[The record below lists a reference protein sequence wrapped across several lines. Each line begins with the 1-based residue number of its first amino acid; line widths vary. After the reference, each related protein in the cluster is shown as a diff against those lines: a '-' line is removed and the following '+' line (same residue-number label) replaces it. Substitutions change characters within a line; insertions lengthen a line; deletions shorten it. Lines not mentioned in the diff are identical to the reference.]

1 MFKDLGKL
9 NCLTKKKKTIIKLN
23 EIKLGVNLYENFIVY
38 KDNTKIKIFDR
49 KCDHAG
55 GKIISKDG
63 NTICPIHMWKF
74 DPSTGFYDTGVK
86 KKEIKYSIY
95 KNSIKISDVSYI
107 PKIDKLKNKKNTE
120 VRFFNH
126 AFLKITGDD
135 FSFSTDPWAIG
146 PAFNTGWWLKH
157 LTKKDWIDQLNNSNF
172 IYISHNHPDHLNP
185 LTLSKINKNIPI
197 VVPNFV
203 TKSTEMYIKD
213 LGFKNIQVLDFNI
226 QYNLKK
232 TNLNISIL
240 KSGDF
245 REDSGIYFSNGEFTG
260 LLSVDANMI
269 NFDRLPKVNFYGS
282 SFAGGA
288 SGYPL
293 MFDNYKLSEQIKISI
308 KSKNFGKIKL
318 FDRLKKMLPNYFMPY
333 AGFFSEKLKRDKK
346 ILKYNQKNTI
356 QDYIKI
362 CEDNKIELLDVFKN
376 DTFKFNGTKLVNK
389 RNADIQLA
397 EDLKPELYLNYYK
410 KQYGVID
417 ENYIK
422 EYFLKSNFKDSL
434 LLYICL
440 TDDDFKPL
448 NKNYLI
454 NFSKNPILFSKSVKF
469 KKNFFKK
476 DSNLKKLLLKIRKES
491 FLNTIYNKLP
501 WEDLSIGFQCK
512 ILRNPN
518 VYNVDFWYHFT
529 NIYTTSIN
537 VRSVTKCASCDSLSH
552 YFDNEIHQNLKISNY
567 K

>member
-1 MFKDLGKL
+1 MFKSLGNLKY
-9 NCLTKKKKTIIKLN
+9 LTKKKKITLNLN
-23 EIKLGVNLYENFIVY
+23 EIDAGVNIYENFIIY
-38 KDNTKIKIFDR
+38 KKNSLIKIFDR

-74 DPSTGFYDTGVK
+74 DPSTGFYDNGVK
-86 KKEIKYSIY
+86 KREIDYSID
-95 KNSIKISDVSYI
+95 KNFINFDNISYV
-107 PKIDKLKNKKNTE
+107 PEIDKIKKKLNTE
-120 VRFFNH
+120 IRFFNH

-146 PAFNTGWWLKH
+146 PAFNTGWWLAH
-157 LTKKDWIDQLNNSNF
+157 STKKDWIDQLNNSNF
-172 IYISHNHPDHLNP
+172 IYISHNHPDHLHT
-185 LTLSKINKNIPI
+185 LTLSKISKSIPI

-226 QYNLKK
+226 QYNLKG

-269 NFDRLPKVNFYGS
+269 NFNRLPKVDFYGS

-293 MFDNYKLSEQIKISI
+293 MFDNYKLEEQIKISL
-308 KSKNFGKIKL
+308 KNKNFLKKKL
-318 FDRLKKMLPNYFMPY
+318 YDNLKKMSPDYFMPY

-346 ILKYNQKNTI
+346 ILKYNKKNLI
-356 QDYIKI
+356 GDYLKF
-362 CEDNKIELLDVFKN
+362 CELNKIELLNVLKN
-376 DTFKFNGTKLVNK
+376 DVYKFTGIELINK
-389 RNADIQLA
+389 KNIDIQVVN
-397 EDLKPELYLNYYK
+397 DLTPEKYLDYYK
-410 KQYGVID
+410 KNFEKID
-417 ENYIK
+417 ENFMK
-422 EYFLKSNFKDSL
+422 EYFINSNFKDNL

-440 TDDDFKPL
+440 TNDNFKSL
-448 NKNYLI
+448 NQNYLI
-454 NFSKNPILFSKSVKF
+454 DFSKNKIFFRKISKFTKSF
-469 KKNFFKK
+469 LKK
-476 DSNLKKLLLKIRKES
+476 DPNLKKLVIKVRKES

-518 VYNVDFWYHFT
+518 LYNVNFWHHFS

-537 VRSVTKCASCDSLSH
+537 VRSVTDCASCESLNH
-552 YFDNEIHQNLKISNY
+552 FIDNQIHQYSN
-567 K
+567 

>member
-1 MFKDLGKL
+1 MFKSLGNLKY
-9 NCLTKKKKTIIKLN
+9 LTKKKKITLNLN
-23 EIKLGVNLYENFIVY
+23 EIDAGVNIYENFIIY
-38 KDNTKIKIFDR
+38 KKNSLIKIFDR

-74 DPSTGFYDTGVK
+74 DPSTGFYDNGVK
-86 KKEIKYSIY
+86 KREIEYSID
-95 KNSIKISDVSYI
+95 KNFINFDNISYV
-107 PKIDKLKNKKNTE
+107 PEIDKIKKKLNTE
-120 VRFFNH
+120 IRFFNH

-146 PAFNTGWWLKH
+146 PAFNTGWWLAH
-157 LTKKDWIDQLNNSNF
+157 STKKDWIDQLNNSNF
-172 IYISHNHPDHLNP
+172 IYISHNHPDHLHT
-185 LTLSKINKNIPI
+185 LTLSKISKSIPI

-226 QYNLKK
+226 QYNLKG

-269 NFDRLPKVNFYGS
+269 NFNRLPKVDFYGS

-293 MFDNYKLSEQIKISI
+293 MFDNYKLEEQIKISL
-308 KSKNFGKIKL
+308 KNKNFLKKKL
-318 FDRLKKMLPNYFMPY
+318 YDNLKKMSPDYFMPY

-346 ILKYNQKNTI
+346 ILKYNKKNLI
-356 QDYIKI
+356 GDYLKF
-362 CEDNKIELLDVFKN
+362 CELNKIELLNVLKN
-376 DTFKFNGTKLVNK
+376 DVYKFTGIKLIDKKNI
-389 RNADIQLA
+389 DIQVVN
-397 EDLKPELYLNYYK
+397 DLTPEKYLDYYK
-410 KQYGVID
+410 KNFEKID
-417 ENYIK
+417 ENFMK
-422 EYFLKSNFKDSL
+422 EYFINSNFKDNL

-440 TDDDFKPL
+440 TNDNFKSL
-448 NKNYLI
+448 NQNYLI
-454 NFSKNPILFSKSVKF
+454 DFSKNKIFFRKISKFTKSF
-469 KKNFFKK
+469 LKK
-476 DSNLKKLLLKIRKES
+476 DPNLKKLVIKVRKES

-518 VYNVDFWYHFT
+518 LYNVNFWHHFS

-537 VRSVTKCASCDSLSH
+537 VRSVTDCASCESLNH
-552 YFDNEIHQNLKISNY
+552 FIDNQIHQYSN
-567 K
+567 

>member
-1 MFKDLGKL
+1 
-9 NCLTKKKKTIIKLN
+9 
-23 EIKLGVNLYENFIVY
+23 
-38 KDNTKIKIFDR
+38 
-49 KCDHAG
+49 
-55 GKIISKDG
+55 
-63 NTICPIHMWKF
+63 MWKF
-74 DPSTGFYDTGVK
+74 DPSTGFYDNGVK
-86 KKEIKYSIY
+86 KREIEYSID
-95 KNSIKISDVSYI
+95 KNFINFDNISYV
-107 PKIDKLKNKKNTE
+107 PEIDKIKKKLNTE
-120 VRFFNH
+120 IRFFNH

-146 PAFNTGWWLKH
+146 PAFNTGWWLAH
-157 LTKKDWIDQLNNSNF
+157 STKKDWIDQLNNSNF
-172 IYISHNHPDHLNP
+172 IYISHNHPDHLHT
-185 LTLSKINKNIPI
+185 LTLSKISKSIPI

-226 QYNLKK
+226 QYNLKG

-269 NFDRLPKVNFYGS
+269 NFNRLPKVDFYGS

-293 MFDNYKLSEQIKISI
+293 MFDNYKLEEQIKISL
-308 KSKNFGKIKL
+308 KNKNFLKKKL
-318 FDRLKKMLPNYFMPY
+318 YDNLKKMSPDYFMPY

-346 ILKYNQKNTI
+346 ILKYNKKNLI
-356 QDYIKI
+356 GDYLKF
-362 CEDNKIELLDVFKN
+362 CELNKIELLNVLKN
-376 DTFKFNGTKLVNK
+376 DVYKFTGIKLIDKKNI
-389 RNADIQLA
+389 DIQVVN
-397 EDLKPELYLNYYK
+397 DLTPEKYLDYYK
-410 KQYGVID
+410 KNFEKID
-417 ENYIK
+417 ENFMK
-422 EYFLKSNFKDSL
+422 EYFINSNFKDNL

-440 TDDDFKPL
+440 TNDNFKSL
-448 NKNYLI
+448 NQNYLI
-454 NFSKNPILFSKSVKF
+454 DFSKNKIFFRKISKFTKSF
-469 KKNFFKK
+469 LKK
-476 DSNLKKLLLKIRKES
+476 DPNLKKLVIKVRKES

-518 VYNVDFWYHFT
+518 LYNVNFWHHFS

-537 VRSVTKCASCDSLSH
+537 VRSVTDCASCESLNH
-552 YFDNEIHQNLKISNY
+552 FIDNQIHQYSN
-567 K
+567 

>member
-9 NCLTKKKKTIIKLN
+9 KYSSKEKGLKISLN
-23 EIKLGVNLYENFIVY
+23 EVKFGINFFESFIVY
-38 KDNTKIKIFDR
+38 QDNSGIKIYDR

-55 GKIISKDG
+55 GKIISKNG
-63 NTICPIHMWKF
+63 NAICPIHMWKF
-74 DPSTGFYDTGVK
+74 NPVTGFYHNGVK
-86 KKEIKYSIY
+86 KKEVKYSID
-95 KNSIKISDVSYI
+95 KNLIKINDISYV
-107 PKIDKLKNKKNTE
+107 PEIDKIKKKLNTK

-126 AFLKITGDD
+126 AFIKIIGDN

-146 PAFNTGWWLKH
+146 PAFNTGWWLAH
-157 LTKKDWIDQLNNSNF
+157 STKNDWIDQLNNSNF
-172 IYISHNHPDHLNP
+172 IYISHNHPDHLHP
-185 LTLSKINKNIPI
+185 LTLSKINKSIPI
-197 VVPNFV
+197 IVPNFV

-213 LGFKNIQVLDFNI
+213 LGFKNIQVLDFNV
-226 QYNLKK
+226 QYNLKG

-293 MFDNYKLSEQIKISI
+293 MFDNYKVEEQIKISL
-308 KSKNFGKIKL
+308 KDKNFLKKKL
-318 FDRLKKMLPNYFMPY
+318 YDRLKIMSPDYFMPY

-346 ILKYNQKNTI
+346 ILKYNKKNSI
-356 QDYIKI
+356 DDYLKF
-362 CEDNKIELLDVFKN
+362 CELNKIEVLNVLKN
-376 DTFKFNGTKLVNK
+376 DVYKFSGTKLINK
-389 RNADIQLA
+389 ENTDIEVA
-397 EDLKPELYLNYYK
+397 KDLRPEKYLEYYK
-410 KQYGVID
+410 KEFGKID
-417 ENYIK
+417 ENYIR
-422 EYFLKSNFKDSL
+422 EYFLKSKFKDNL

-440 TDDDFKPL
+440 TNDSFKSL

-454 NFSKNPILFSKSVKF
+454 NFSKNKISFSKISKF
-469 KKNFFKK
+469 TKSFLKK
-476 DSNLKKLLLKIRKES
+476 DPNLKKLVLKVRKES

-512 ILRNPN
+512 VLRNPN
-518 VYNVDFWYHFT
+518 LYNVNFWHHFT
-529 NIYTTSIN
+529 NIYVTSFN
-537 VRSVTKCASCDSLSH
+537 VRSVTDCASCESLNQF
-552 YFDNEIHQNLKISNY
+552 FDNQIHQNSN
-567 K
+567 